1 MILHPNLPSPV
12 TLLPFNFVTYLPLH
26 LSTSSP
32 LHLSISI
39 TFVIPDVHAFQSGG
53 NIYNKNL
60 IAGLRE
66 NGQVIEVMDLD
77 GFKKLPIA
85 QLQGH
90 YFFDTLYFTQLAPVF
105 AKKNKVYSTINRME
119 SASIPKAIGTSSGST
134 KPFGIKSNKQVHFW
148 LIVHHLESLYPPKNW
163 TALNYFQLKE
173 YPSLV
178 QFDGFL
184 TSSQFTADYLSIN
197 LLKQSKIV
205 IPPAIDYLPSTN
217 FSRKITPI
225 KALIVAN
232 LVERKGI
239 LPFLQKLNA
248 SPLVQY
254 PDKIKI
260 QLIGSA
266 VIEKT
271 YAQKCITFL
280 NKNPTLRKVVSYEG
294 QLSSVQLHSY
304 YQESNLFI
312 STAFMETYGMALQEA
327 RAFRLPILAL
337 DGGNVKHHIIQGST
351 GYLAKDL
358 NNLVHKLENFVASP
372 SSLATLQK
380 YIKENVPIFDT
391 WKQAGVQL
399 IRQLSPL

>member
-1 MILHPNLPSPV
+1 MDLRFMILHPNLPSPV

-105 AKKNKVYSTINRME
+105 AKKNKRI
-119 SASIPKAIGTSSGST
+119 
-134 KPFGIKSNKQVHFW
+134 QLW